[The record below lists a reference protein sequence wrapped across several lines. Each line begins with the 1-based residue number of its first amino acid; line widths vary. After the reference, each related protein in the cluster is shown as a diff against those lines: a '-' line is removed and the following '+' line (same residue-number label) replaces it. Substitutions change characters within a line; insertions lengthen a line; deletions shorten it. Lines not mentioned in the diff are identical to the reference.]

1 MTAVV
6 TQVADPTTAAWL
18 AAGPPGAG
26 IDPDH
31 EGECARCRR
40 HGALVKSHRVV
51 STQFTGYDTWSR
63 PDGRGLCPS
72 CTWVYREKRLR
83 ARPHLITRE
92 PSSLIEL
99 TLPQLRAH
107 LSAPLNADQ
116 ALSAPLRA
124 GRRHVLPTA
133 TWGRV
138 CVDGTPIPWTPTDAA
153 LIEVVERLRGRG
165 ISWRAFSDPTPP
177 WAPLSRLP
185 GEDQAKTLSD
195 WQELAPWRD
204 PTRALWLRLALL
216 ATTPG
221 SVMSTSKEMR

>member
-1 MTAVV
+1 MTA
-6 TQVADPTTAAWL
+6 TITGLSDPALAAWL
-18 AAGPPGAG
+18 AAGGPGAG
-26 IDPDH
+26 LDPDH
-31 EGECARCRR
+31 DGECARCRR
-40 HGALVKSHRVV
+40 HDDLIRSHRVV

-63 PDGRGLCPS
+63 PDGRGLCQP

-83 ARPHLITRE
+83 ARPHLISRDQ
-92 PSSLIEL
+92 PGLVEL
-99 TLPQLRAH
+99 TLPQLRTH
-107 LSAPLNADQ
+107 LSAPLNTGQ

-133 TWGRV
+133 AWGRA
-138 CVDGTPIPWTPTDAA
+138 CVDGTPIPWTWTDVA
-153 LIEVVERLRGRG
+153 LLEVVERLRGRG

-185 GEDQAKTLSD
+185 GGEQAETLAD

-216 ATTPG
+216 ATS
-221 SVMSTSKEMR
+221 SVTSTTKEMR